1 MNSSSEFSELY
12 KKAQAG
18 KSYSEEISLE
28 TIPEKSKIYTYKD
41 FLQKLQTLVDEK
53 KLSDIPILQIKQY
66 MDMIE
71 ADDIDDFITQ
81 MIKERKN
88 VVLYKNE
95 KEEDILRVMLKST
108 HCPAC
113 ITTNSKCQTC
123 GINVCDLHS
132 PDAEEA
138 KSKRHCEACFKK

>member
-1 MNSSSEFSELY
+1 
-12 KKAQAG
+12 
-18 KSYSEEISLE
+18 
-28 TIPEKSKIYTYKD
+28 
-41 FLQKLQTLVDEK
+41 
-53 KLSDIPILQIKQY
+53 

-71 ADDIDDFITQ
+71 ADDIDDFFTQ

-113 ITTNSKCQTC
+113 STTNSKCQTC

-138 KSKRHCEACFKK
+138 KSKRHCEACFKKWWQKKSFLLFTCTSFTIFNIFIEI